1 MARTGA
7 TTKRSLRV
15 LSGIC
20 LVLLTV
26 GSSRAETQIQGYYEA
41 EIAAEKNDGN
51 WQVGPPGD
59 SGMPKHFAELKF
71 LVWPN
76 DKFEVYSR
84 IWAQSN
90 RDDDRS
96 PTVDYYA
103 PPWINGEGH
112 IKFRQSKY
120 EAFLFYRENKFYI
133 NDEPLLRLVDDG
145 KLRNGS
151 LAQGVRFDFWE
162 TDLGIKN
169 LGGTAIISDNGGTFQ
184 ASRFIPDQNGN
195 PISTEPDENGDTT
208 PIPYSSDFTNGEDS
222 RIFRLRHKSW
232 SNRIEAAV
240 MYTRKD
246 WTDDSQVNWREL
258 MPLMYND
265 VFSYDLAFSPR
276 NLIKTGLRL
285 GPINLEQSRWTTE
298 MAWSRSPYREEV
310 FGLSRH
316 RARAIA
322 FEQRDIHIGDFTL
335 HSWYNDFGEDF
346 RSTTS
351 GRFDEGGEYNKIQ
364 KHAELIWLV
373 PLKAVTTKVTWDNQ
387 RQRTLDQPGGGLRP
401 STEWYGELYMEF
413 INGFK
418 SKFAYKNWHGYD
430 ADSAINEFR
439 TYPEWFGEVSV
450 ENFLAKIRLQFRVR
464 DAGTFRQVTAYG
476 FDMNVNLT
484 NRLKGYLRAMNV
496 NEETQARHTA
506 FAQLIYD
513 IGSNAQFYF
522 EYGDGGQSDNLVY
535 NDWFT
540 REDSVNGPNLRDRFK
555 LLVRAW
561 Y

>member
-1 MARTGA
+1 MERAGMI
-7 TTKRSLRV
+7 TKRAPRILAG
-15 LSGIC
+15 LC
-20 LVLLTV
+20 LVLLTA
-26 GSSRAETQIQGYYEA
+26 GSAKATTKIEGYYEGVF
-41 EIAAEKNDGN
+41 AAEKQDGN
-51 WQVGPPGD
+51 WHVGSPGEN
-59 SGMPKHFAELKF
+59 GIPQHFAELKF
-71 LVWPN
+71 FVWPN

-84 IWAQSN
+84 IWARSN

-112 IKFRQSKY
+112 IKLRQNKY
-120 EAFLFYRENKFYI
+120 EAFLFYRQNRFYI

-145 KLRNGS
+145 KLRNGN

-169 LGGTAIISDNGGTFQ
+169 LGGTVIISDNGGTFQ
-184 ASRFIPDQNGN
+184 TTRFIPDQNGN
-195 PISTEPDENGDTT
+195 PISFPPDNEGNIR
-208 PIPYSSDFTNGEDS
+208 PIPYSADFANGEDS
-222 RIFRLRHKSW
+222 KIFRLRHKSW
-232 SNRIEAAV
+232 SDRIESAV

-246 WTDDSQVNWREL
+246 WTDDSQANWREL
-258 MPLMYND
+258 LPHMYND
-265 VFSYDLAFSPR
+265 VFSFDVAFSPR
-276 NLIKTGLRL
+276 NLVHTGLRL

-310 FGLSRH
+310 FGLSRN

-322 FEQRDIHIGDFTL
+322 IEQRDIHIGDFTL
-335 HSWYNDFGEDF
+335 HSWYYDFGEDF

-373 PLKAVTTKVTWDNQ
+373 PLKAVTTKVVWDDQ
-387 RQRTLDQPGGGLRP
+387 RQRVPDQPGGGLRP

-413 INGFK
+413 INGFR
-418 SKFAYKNWHGYD
+418 SRLAYKNWHGYD
-430 ADSAINEFR
+430 SDSAINDFR
-439 TYPEWFGEVSV
+439 TYPEWFGELSV
-450 ENFLAKIRLQFRVR
+450 QNFLARIRLQFRVR

-484 NRLKGYLRAMNV
+484 TRLKGYLRAMNV

-513 IGSNAQFYF
+513 IGTNAQFFF

-540 REDSVNGPNLRDRFK
+540 GENSVSGPNLRDQFK

>member
-1 MARTGA
+1 MAWTA
-7 TTKRSLRV
+7 AITKRSLRI

-26 GSSRAETQIQGYYEA
+26 GSSRADTQILGYYEG
-41 EIAAEKNDGN
+41 EFAAEKNDGHWN
-51 WQVGPPGD
+51 VGPPGD
-59 SGMPKHFAELKF
+59 NGMPKHFAELKF

-90 RDDDRS
+90 RDDDRTPAS
-96 PTVDYYA
+96 VDYYA

-112 IKFRQSKY
+112 IKLRDNKY

-169 LGGTAIISDNGGTFQ
+169 LGGTVIISDNGGTFQ
-184 ASRFIPDQNGN
+184 ASRFIPD
-195 PISTEPDENGDTT
+195 ENGKPFFTVNADGDTILT
-208 PIPYSSDFTNGEDS
+208 PYSADFTNGEDS

-232 SNRIEAAV
+232 DNRIEAAA

-246 WTDDSQVNWREL
+246 WTDDSQANWREL
-258 MPLMYND
+258 MPIMYND
-265 VFSYDLAFSPR
+265 VFSYDVAFSPR
-276 NLIKTGLRL
+276 NLVKTGLRL

-310 FGLSRH
+310 FDLSRH

-322 FEQRDIHIGDFTL
+322 VEQRDIHIGDFTL
-335 HSWYNDFGEDF
+335 HSWYYDFGEDF

-373 PLKAVTTKVTWDNQ
+373 PLKAVTTKIVWDDQ

-401 STEWYGELYMEF
+401 ATEWYGELYMEF

-430 ADSAINEFR
+430 ADSAINDFR

-484 NRLKGYLRAMNV
+484 TRLKGYLRAMNV

-513 IGSNAQFYF
+513 IGTNAQFYF

>member
-1 MARTGA
+1 MAKAGKITQQSYRILAGLCLMVTLAGTGRAA
-7 TTKRSLRV
+7 TK
-15 LSGIC
+15 
-20 LVLLTV
+20 
-26 GSSRAETQIQGYYEA
+26 IQGFYEA
-41 EIAAEKNDGN
+41 EVAAGKSDGN
-51 WQVGPPGD
+51 WKVGPPGD
-59 SGMPKHFAELKF
+59 NGMPKHFAELKF
-71 LVWPN
+71 FVWPN

-90 RDDDRS
+90 RGGTS
-96 PTVDYYA
+96 ELDYYA
-103 PPWINGEGH
+103 PPWINAEGH
-112 IKFRQSKY
+112 IKFNQDKY
-120 EAFLFYRENKFYI
+120 DAILFYRENQFYI

-151 LAQGVRFDFWE
+151 LAQGVRLDFR
-162 TDLGIKN
+162 DIDFGIKN
-169 LGGTAIISDNGGTFQ
+169 LGGTAIISDNGGTF
-184 ASRFIPDQNGN
+184 SSTRYIPDQYGN
-195 PISTEPDENGDTT
+195 PISNETT
-208 PIPYSSDFTNGEDS
+208 DGELIPVPYSANFTNGEDS

-232 SNRIEAAV
+232 NDRIEAAV

-246 WTDDSQVNWREL
+246 WTDDSQSNWREL
-258 MPLMYND
+258 LPIMYND

-276 NLIKTGLRL
+276 NLVNTGLRL

-310 FGLSRH
+310 FGLTRDK
-316 RARAIA
+316 ARAIA
-322 FEQRDIHIGDFTL
+322 VEERDIHIGDFTI
-335 HSWYNDFGEDF
+335 HSWYYDFGEDF

-351 GRFDEGGEYNKIQ
+351 SRFDEGGEYNKIQ

-373 PLKAVTTKVTWDNQ
+373 PRKAVTTKVVWDDQ
-387 RQRTLDQPGGGLRP
+387 RQRVTDQPGGGLRP

-418 SKFAYKNWHGYD
+418 SRLAYKNWHGYD
-430 ADSAINEFR
+430 SDSAINDFR

-484 NRLKGYLRAMNV
+484 TRLKGYLRAMNV
-496 NEETQARHTA
+496 NEETQARHTL
-506 FAQLIYD
+506 FAQLIFD
-513 IGSNAQFYF
+513 LGTNAQFYF
-522 EYGDGGQSDNLVY
+522 EFGDAGQSDNLVY

-540 REDSVNGPNLRDRFK
+540 GENSVNGPNLQDQFK